1 MAEAGTQTDLASEED
16 SVENGQAS
24 STASESESGTG
35 ESQSQDSDNPAFPL
49 AAGQDTPFNYL
60 QDLKRRK
67 MKMKK
72 QMTPAMKT
80 SKLLG
85 LIRLQSKHTGQSP
98 SPNPTISESSNTE
111 PPFFG
116 DEHSGMNVFGEGE
129 TPSEQGHLN
138 TGKLEFAA
146 MPGYN
151 PEETPVAPNSE
162 TPYQCRLCP
171 VAFATPLS
179 LRGHMS
185 SHRLPKKFVCPICA
199 KSFAHSSTLNYHV
212 RKHKGDLRYKCDQCD
227 KRFLK
232 PFRLKA
238 HILSMHSSEKPFA
251 CRYCEKSF
259 SSNMNLN
266 RHTRVHTGEKPFL
279 CLLCGKRFR
288 DNSSFSM
295 HRKYHTENKLFECDL
310 CGKTFVKMGLLRTH
324 KKCVHVVDKIHEC
337 FLCNKAFK
345 ARDYLRKH
353 LMVHQT
359 NKRFKCDFCESSFS
373 RAGALKKHR
382 YLHTGEE
389 PFKCDVCLKG
399 FRDIYTLTKHK
410 RLHERKVESNPPLSV
425 DEVNEKKAQLYEC
438 DQCNRKYSLSGSLKI
453 HKQKYCKGEIEV
465 KTEELNLFCT
475 GCGML
480 FHHKQ
485 SLAKHMRKTCEAIV
499 RKKDKVFLCSTCGLV
514 FFSKVMLN
522 DHLRTTT
529 CSGNT
534 SPENY
539 KCGVCGAEFS
549 HRATLSKHKKLHGDM
564 LPDVADG
571 DPTEGDNV
579 DEDSSKMSFPVDE
592 NGKRLYECKYCKE
605 TFRSK
610 SALYDTHMRKCH
622 DRPALEKKNECE
634 FCSRKFHSKSDLRAH
649 IRIHTGEKPFTCGIC
664 GKSFT
669 QRGHVSM
676 HIKIHT
682 GQRDFPC
689 TICGKAFQFATTL
702 RNHVKLHTGER
713 PHVCHL
719 CGKGFIKSNNL
730 KNHIKMHE
738 KKEKEME
745 ENANKHPEEFIPADP
760 NDCTISFS
768 PLKKTPSGKLL
779 AQARGNPSSSRT
791 RTSNR
796 TSKGSGMKKLIEEE
810 MTPVEEMGE
819 ELPLIKKEP
828 VESDDQMTDEFGETR
843 ENDQEQDNEGSNSE
857 ELVAVDLK
865 CPFCGR
871 ICSTPYALATHIKCH
886 TGARPFMC
894 QDCGKSFLQASH
906 LRSHMQIHGKREQN
920 FRCIVCLE
928 EFATSKLLHSHMKLH
943 KGERPYGC
951 YFCDKAYGTSQ
962 HLRRHVRSSH
972 PKEMDIDMNVLLMP
986 TSTLNDGRAVEAER
1000 DNTGRR
1006 VYRCYF
1012 CEKFYFLDRHLRRH
1026 VQTSHPERDP
1036 KNLYFLRPPT
1046 SDAGE
1051 SESDSVSIKTE
1062 SMWDPDTSNDYSA
1075 SEMTPSKDTEDKD
1088 GQMTAGHTSSTE
1100 DPDTETP
1107 ENLQERIYVP
1117 PQIQQTMTSPVDSDG
1132 SEKDVSRASSPDK
1145 NMLTENNGK
1154 DEDFIVEVK
1163 QEPVDDDYEN

>member
-1 MAEAGTQTDLASEED
+1 MAEACTQTDLASEED

-35 ESQSQDSDNPAFPL
+35 ESQSQDSDNVAFPL
-49 AAGQDTPFNYL
+49 VTGQDTSFNYL

-85 LIRLQSKHTGQSP
+85 LIRLQSKNIGQSP

-116 DEHSGMNVFGEGE
+116 DEHSGMNVFGERE
-129 TPSEQGHLN
+129 TPTEQGQLN
-138 TGKLEFAA
+138 VGNLEFAA

-151 PEETPVAPNSE
+151 PVETPVPPNSE

-251 CRYCEKSF
+251 CRYCDKSF

-295 HRKYHTENKLFECDL
+295 HRKYHNENKLFECDL

-353 LMVHQT
+353 MMVHQT
-359 NKRFKCDFCESSFS
+359 NKRFKCDFCDSSFS

-438 DQCNRKYSLSGSLKI
+438 DKCNRKYSLPGSLKI

-465 KTEELNLFCT
+465 KNEELNLFCT

-539 KCGVCGAEFS
+539 KCEVCGAEFS
-549 HRATLSKHKKLHGDM
+549 HRATLSKHKKLHGD
-564 LPDVADG
+564 LIPDAAG
-571 DPTEGDNV
+571 GNNTARNNAE
-579 DEDSSKMSFPVDE
+579 EESTKSFPVDE

-738 KKEKEME
+738 KKEKELE
-745 ENANKHPEEFIPADP
+745 ENANRRPEEFIPADP
-760 NDCTISFS
+760 RDCTISFS

-779 AQARGNPSSSRT
+779 AQARGTPSSSRT
-791 RTSNR
+791 RISNR
-796 TSKGSGMKKLIEEE
+796 ASKGSGMKKLIEEE
-810 MTPVEEMGE
+810 MTPVEELGD
-819 ELPLIKKEP
+819 ELPVIKKEP
-828 VESDDQMTDEFGETR
+828 VEADEQLPDTSENIQENPGE
-843 ENDQEQDNEGSNSE
+843 GP
-857 ELVAVDLK
+857 VAVDLK
-865 CPFCGR
+865 CPFCGK
-871 ICSTPYALATHIKCH
+871 ICPSPYHLATHIKCH

-894 QDCGKSFLQASH
+894 KDCGKSFLQASH

-928 EFATSKLLHSHMKLH
+928 EFATSKLLHAHMKLH

-972 PKEMDIDMNVLLMP
+972 PEEMDIDMNVLLMP
-986 TSTLNDGRAVEAER
+986 TSTLNDGRAVEEEK
-1000 DNTGRR
+1000 DDSGRR
-1006 VYRCYF
+1006 VYRCHF

-1026 VQTSHPERDP
+1026 VQTSHPEKDP
-1036 KNLYFLRPPT
+1036 QNLYFLRPPNT
-1046 SDAGE
+1046 DGE
-1051 SESDSVSIKTE
+1051 DSRSDSVSVKTE
-1062 SMWDPDTSNDYSA
+1062 SMWDPDSSNDYST
-1075 SEMTPSKDTEDKD
+1075 SEMTPGKDNLLQDL
-1088 GQMTAGHTSSTE
+1088 QMTAGHTSSTE
-1100 DPDTETP
+1100 GPDTEAP
-1107 ENLQERIYVP
+1107 DNLQERIYVP
-1117 PQIQQTMTSPVDSDG
+1117 PVMQHTMSSSLDSNG
-1132 SEKDVSRASSPDK
+1132 SEKSLSRASSPDQ
-1145 NMLTENNGK
+1145 NMLSENNEK

-1163 QEPVDDDYEN
+1163 QEPVDNDYEN